1 MNNKPAIRLNI
12 LLYPKDIL
20 FLTMLFLIFFV
31 ATAGFL
37 HSKKF
42 EKKSDFFQKEI
53 HSKSSHYSK

>member
-1 MNNKPAIRLNI
+1 MNQKPAIRLNI

-31 ATAGFL
+31 ASAGFL

-42 EKKSDFFQKEI
+42 DKNKNLFQKEI
-53 HSKSSHYSK
+53 QSKSSHYSK

>member
-12 LLYPKDIL
+12 LFYPKDIL
-20 FLTMLFLIFFV
+20 FLTMLFLIFIV
-31 ATAGFL
+31 ASVGFL

-42 EKKSDFFQKEI
+42 EKKRDFFQKEI